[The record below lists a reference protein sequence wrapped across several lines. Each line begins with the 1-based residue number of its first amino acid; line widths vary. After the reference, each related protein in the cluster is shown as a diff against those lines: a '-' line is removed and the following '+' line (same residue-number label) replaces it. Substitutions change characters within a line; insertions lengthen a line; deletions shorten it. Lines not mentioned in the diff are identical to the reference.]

1 MKSNIEAAYIYINGS
16 CTHEIHVQL
25 VPGSN
30 KLPYFR
36 VELEFM
42 THGCK
47 VCRQYK

>member
-1 MKSNIEAAYIYINGS
+1 MVNTILYNGF
-16 CTHEIHVQL
+16 CTHEKHVQL

-30 KLPYFR
+30 KLPYVG

-47 VCRQYK
+47 VFRRYK